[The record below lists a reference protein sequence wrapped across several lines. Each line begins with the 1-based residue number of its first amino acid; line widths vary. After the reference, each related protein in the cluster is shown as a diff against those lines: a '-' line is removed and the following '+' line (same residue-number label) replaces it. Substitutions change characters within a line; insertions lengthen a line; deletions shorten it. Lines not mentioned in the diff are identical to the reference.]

1 MGYEIREMSFAEVLD
16 TGFKLL
22 RNHFGL
28 LVGMAAIV
36 YMPMA
41 FITAAFQDP
50 DAPAPESMASITAM
64 LGGLSIGLPLAMIG
78 TTVVFAGI
86 TWAIGQIY
94 LGRPVTTGES
104 LQRGLQRLL
113 PLFGTSFLYFFF
125 VALGFLLFILPGIYL
140 SLGYILLYPVMLIED
155 TFGMRALRRSRA
167 LMRGHMW
174 RGFGILVVMTLI
186 SGIVSGGLDFAFGTI
201 PLLGPLASGIGQAL
215 AGAYGSAV
223 LVVLYFDSRCRMEA
237 FDLEHLAA
245 QVSERAALA

>member
-1 MGYEIREMSFAEVLD
+1 MEYEIREMSFAEVLD

-28 LVGMAAIV
+28 LVGMAALV
-36 YMPMA
+36 YLPMA
-41 FITAAFQDP
+41 FLSARFQDP
-50 DAPAPESMASITAM
+50 AAPVPDTMPSLVALFGGVVVALTLSMV
-64 LGGLSIGLPLAMIG
+64 G

-86 TWAIGQIY
+86 TWAVGQIY
-94 LGRPVTTGES
+94 VGRSVTTGEA
-104 LQRGLQRLL
+104 LRRGLQRLL

-125 VALGFLLFILPGIYL
+125 VLLGFLLFILPGIYL
-140 SLGYILLYPVMLIED
+140 SVGYILLYPVMLLED

-167 LMRGHMW
+167 LMRGHMA
-174 RGFGILVVMTLI
+174 RGFGIVLVMTLI
-186 SGIVSGGLDFAFGTI
+186 GFIVGAGLQFAFGTL
-201 PLLGPLASGIGQAL
+201 PLLGPLATGLANAF

-223 LVVLYFDSRCRMEA
+223 LVVLYFDARCRQEA